1 MNERLNIVHVQTS
14 DLRPSEYNPR
24 KWSAEAEEQLAES
37 VRKFGIVDPGY
48 SLIRHQVVRIS
59 SSVDTSDLPSSKNS
73 KSWRCQ

>member
-37 VRKFGIVDPGY
+37 VRKFGIVDPGTQTPEFERY
-48 SLIRHQVVRIS
+48 LFA
-59 SSVDTSDLPSSKNS
+59 LL
-73 KSWRCQ
+73 